1 MRIAELLDR
10 AAALKVGVVQ
20 VADNLPLHE
29 LDSAELRDAR
39 DQAISLGLKLEIG
52 TRGVEPAHLL
62 RYLKLAVR
70 FDATLLR
77 TLTRSVEEQTTL
89 EQAEKWIREVLPE
102 FEAQG
107 VTLGLENYEKH
118 SCRDLAALVRRL
130 ESSHVGICLD
140 TVNSLGALE
149 TPEVV
154 VETLAPITV
163 NLHIK
168 DFEIERVP
176 QMMGFAVSGAPA
188 GTGKLA
194 IPWLLEQM
202 HPDKNVSAILE
213 QWPPL
218 RDSIEETVAM
228 EAEWAERG
236 IQYLRSCGRT

>member
-1 MRIAELLDR
+1 V
-10 AAALKVGVVQ
+10 LKVGVVQ

-29 LDSAELRDAR
+29 MDSVELRDAR
-39 DQAISLGLKLEIG
+39 DQALSLGLRIEIG

-62 RYLKLAVR
+62 HYLSLADM
-70 FDATLLR
+70 FDAVLLR
-77 TLTRSVEEQTTL
+77 TLTRSVEQQPSL
-89 EQAEKWIREVLPE
+89 EQAEKWIREALPE

-130 ESSHVGICLD
+130 ESDRVGICLD

-154 VETLAPITV
+154 VETLAPLTV

-168 DFEIERVP
+168 DFVVDRVP
-176 QMMGFAVSGAPA
+176 QMMGFVVSGAPA

-194 IPWLLEQM
+194 IPWLLRQM
-202 HPDKNVSAILE
+202 PTGNNVSAILE

-218 RDSIEETVAM
+218 RESVEATVAM
-228 EAEWAERG
+228 EREWAERG
-236 IQYLRSCGRT
+236 VQYLRSCGCT